1 MPLPFFP
8 LSIAKPPLDMTI
20 AGTLIVSVM
29 FAACA
34 VLQSTVMGRFGMSEN
49 TRKTNRLVKET
60 IWEG

>member
-1 MPLPFFP
+1 
-8 LSIAKPPLDMTI
+8 MTI
-20 AGTLIVSVM
+20 AGTLTAGVM
-29 FAACA
+29 FAVSA